1 MNYLKRFGSLNES
14 IGGMRKEGADLF
26 IDGINEEGHFLYP
39 VVEMLN
45 DCLQMRNSNKEQII
59 DKLDNAWRL
68 CRTIFLEFV
77 NAWDVSVDEARYTQC
92 NSLYNFIT
100 SLIEESDNGMDL
112 VNINKIIHDIVVNCK
127 LSYSYFNLED
137 GDIFDW

>member
-45 DCLQMRNSNKEQII
+45 DCLQMSNSNKEQII
-59 DKLDNAWRL
+59 DKLDNACRL
-68 CRTIFLEFV
+68 CRTIRRQSSR
-77 NAWDVSVDEARYTQC
+77 DVRDQC
-92 NSLYNFIT
+92 NSLYNFII